1 MEKKYDDISDPD
13 DKFSAEKRSGNKPN
27 ILVVDDEEILRSML
41 FDLLN
46 DEGYEVEVAAG
57 GLEGI
62 SKINTKHYDL
72 IMTDIL
78 MPEVTG
84 MEVLA
89 KAKEIYP
96 DSDVI
101 VMTGYASVETA
112 VQSMRLGAA
121 DYITKPFN
129 IDQIRIIISRTL
141 GIKALKRK
149 AEEGDFYKKL
159 SRIDGLTEVYNHR
172 TFHQLLESE
181 VSRAKRYNR
190 SLSFMMLDIDNFK
203 VFNDSNGHP
212 MGDIALKQ
220 LAWIFI
226 KSCRDC
232 DFIAR
237 YGGDEFAI
245 IFPETDKSEASFI
258 GKRLRRI
265 VEESRF
271 DKEEVLPG
279 GTLTISIGLAS
290 FPEDAE
296 DKNTLIANADKAL
309 YEAKSGGRNKLVICT
324 QKQK

>member
-1 MEKKYDDISDPD
+1 MEKKHADISDQD
-13 DKFSAEKRSGNKPN
+13 DKFSTEKRYGNKPK
-27 ILVVDDEEILRSML
+27 ILVVDDEEVLRSML
-41 FDLLN
+41 CDVLN
-46 DEGYEVEVAAG
+46 EEGYEVEVAAG
-57 GLEGI
+57 GVEAI
-62 SKINTKHYDL
+62 SKIKTKHYEL
-72 IMTDIL
+72 ILTDIL
-78 MPEVTG
+78 MPEVNG
-84 MEVLA
+84 MQVLGQ
-89 KAKEIYP
+89 AKES
-96 DSDVI
+96 DNDADVI

-129 IDQIRIIISRTL
+129 IDQIKIIISRTL
-141 GIKALKRK
+141 DRRALKRR

-172 TFHQLLESE
+172 SFHQLIDTEIN
-181 VSRAKRYNR
+181 RAKRYGR
-190 SLSFMMLDIDNFK
+190 PLSFMMLDIDNFK
-203 VFNDSNGHP
+203 VFNDTNGHP

-220 LAWIFI
+220 LAWIFT

-245 IFPETDKSEASFI
+245 IFPETDKSEASLI

-309 YEAKSGGRNKLVICT
+309 FEAKSGGRNKIVICSNP
-324 QKQK
+324 